1 MASGPLTTLRKPP
14 KTGAGT
20 SQIIAIVD
28 AFADPNALA
37 DLNVFNAQYDYP
49 ALSTCTSLTQAG
61 ACFA

>member
-1 MASGPLTTLRKPP
+1 
-14 KTGAGT
+14 T

-61 ACFA
+61 ACFAISQPSGRPATRARPR